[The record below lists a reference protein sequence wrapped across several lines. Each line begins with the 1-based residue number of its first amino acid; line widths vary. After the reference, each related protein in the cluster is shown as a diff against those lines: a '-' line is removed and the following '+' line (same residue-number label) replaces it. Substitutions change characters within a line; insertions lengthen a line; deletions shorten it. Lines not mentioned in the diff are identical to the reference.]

1 MTFDDLFDIDD
12 IEDNN
17 DVRPGPWWRHTLWTV
32 GVTAFGVGLGWAG
45 ASSSIGESEFGL
57 PAVAPGP
64 FGEYLVAWAVIG
76 LLTAGVLRATAARVL
91 VHIPGQL
98 AAVLLL
104 VGTRLSLG
112 WRPEAPMLAAMGAA
126 CVAVAAIWSA
136 FALRGA
142 VKAARQR
149 AERQRVR
156 DEDAARTAAA
166 DGGAAAVRDED
177 AVGRP

>member
-1 MTFDDLFDIDD
+1 MCRFGH
-12 IEDNN
+12 EAAAEE
-17 DVRPGPWWRHTLWTV
+17 GPVPPL
-32 GVTAFGVGLGWAG
+32 ASYG

-91 VHIPGQL
+91 VYIPGQI

-112 WRPEAPMLAAMGAA
+112 WRPEAPVLAAMGAA
-126 CVAVAAIWSA
+126 CVAVAALWSA

-149 AERQRVR
+149 AERRRVR

-166 DGGAAAVRDED
+166 AAAAVRDED